1 MSPPL
6 NTTGSPPRTPPSQSA
21 KYRPSKRSAQSRPS
35 VREAFPDDTNS
46 LDGSRS
52 GNDSGDERDPHDLSL
67 SPKHAARTSIV
78 DNMLLSLDQF
88 APGPSV
94 LDDYRL
100 FNSAL
105 ESEMYNRASQDSPGQ
120 KRYRGNTFSSSLS
133 SDTELG
139 HDAGAGLY
147 GNQLRGRRSN
157 SSSNYQTGLG
167 RIGNGRNWE
176 GQRCHTTGKASKSS
190 GSSNVDFGY
199 TLSKGRRGSGS
210 ESCSAS
216 FDYGPR
222 KGFIPFPETSDEY
235 GELSYDETDAAPTP
249 SVPAGPRK
257 QCTPNSD
264 YSGALNHQSSRTP
277 VASRRNSLKSAHSSH
292 PKKPRPENIGTSTLR
307 SRDGDFKVIGGT
319 GLDIPPAMPA
329 SLDPPAPSP
338 TISFN
343 KPAFPPP
350 EPTPT
355 KERPGFFRRVF
366 GSSKNSSPAAPD
378 QGLSESPSLQSSDTG
393 SSLNLK
399 GKRQPYKNNTGSAGA
414 SGREGPHQ
422 VVNKKSSF
430 FRRRKK
436 SVIDSVPPPLVI
448 PQEFVPQ
455 IADSK
460 AEPSPV
466 SSLRQVMNPFLADA
480 SSLAFYDSKENARPE
495 TGAYNGGD
503 QNAARLQKQKR
514 GSAFATSSGS
524 RPRHERDAP
533 LSHSSTDDS
542 GLAYRT
548 EGPTTKYSRLDHG
561 SSADIRQGQ
570 YSHEYRQVPVR
581 DKENSNDGVDKSSSH
596 ASQSEAVQQP
606 NPSSLSPVAEDSS
619 QRHASPVEAPR
630 GDPPLSQNET
640 KQNSHFAPPHD
651 CPDASSKLSPAEG
664 TNRSPT
670 TSTSE
675 ISNYHTASNT
685 PVISYEESTSGEVN
699 ERKADSSGAA
709 PVNGPMDTDRE
720 QARKLFDSQDQVVG
734 NEPAAAWLGD
744 VDRAMTREA
753 YMGLFN
759 WTNMNILAAL
769 RCLCTRLVLKGE
781 TQQVDRVLDAFSTRW
796 CECNPRHGFKS
807 AGM

>member
-1 MSPPL
+1 MSRPR
-6 NTTGSPPRTPPSQSA
+6 NTTDSPPRTPPSQSA
-21 KYRPSKRSAQSRPS
+21 KYMPSKGSAHRRPS
-35 VREAFPDDTNS
+35 VRGAFPDDMNS
-46 LDGSRS
+46 VDGSRS

-78 DNMLLSLDQF
+78 DNMLLSLDQY
-88 APGPSV
+88 AQGPSV

-100 FNSAL
+100 FNSVL
-105 ESEMYNRASQDSPGQ
+105 ESGMYNRTSQDSPGQ
-120 KRYRGNTFSSSLS
+120 NRYRGNTFSSSLS

-139 HDAGAGLY
+139 HDAGTGLY
-147 GNQLRGRRSN
+147 GSQLRARRSN

-167 RIGNGRNWE
+167 RVGNGRNWE
-176 GQRCHTTGKASKSS
+176 GQRYHTTGKGSKSS
-190 GSSNVDFGY
+190 GSSNVDFGH
-199 TLSKGRRGSGS
+199 TLPKGRRGSGS

-216 FDYGPR
+216 FDYGHHN
-222 KGFIPFPETSDEY
+222 GFIPFPETSDGY
-235 GELSYDETDAAPTP
+235 DELTYDETDAAPTP

-257 QCTPNSD
+257 QYTPNND

-307 SRDGDFKVIGGT
+307 SRDCDFKVFGGT
-319 GLDIPPAMPA
+319 DLDLPPAMPA

-366 GSSKNSSPAAPD
+366 GSSKNSSPGPSD

-393 SSLNLK
+393 SSINLK
-399 GKRQPYKNNTGSAGA
+399 GKRQPYKNNTGGTGA
-414 SGREGPHQ
+414 SGREGPPQ

-436 SVIDSVPPPLVI
+436 SVVDSVPPPLVI
-448 PQEFVPQ
+448 PQEFAPR

-466 SSLRQVMNPFLADA
+466 SSLRQVMNPFLAEA
-480 SSLAFYDSKENARPE
+480 SSPAFYDSKENTKPE
-495 TGAYNGGD
+495 ADAYNVGVGD

-514 GSAFATSSGS
+514 GSALATSSGT
-524 RPRHERDAP
+524 RPRHEQDAP
-533 LSHSSTDDS
+533 VSQSGADDINLKCKSEDPTAKYS
-542 GLAYRT
+542 GLDL
-548 EGPTTKYSRLDHG
+548 GP
-561 SSADIRQGQ
+561 SADMQQGQ
-570 YSHEYRQVPVR
+570 HSPEYRQTPVR
-581 DKENSNDGVDKSSSH
+581 DRANSNDSLDKPPSS
-596 ASQSEAVQQP
+596 ASQNEAPQQP
-606 NPSSLSPVAEDSS
+606 ISSSLSPVAEDLP
-619 QRHASPVEAPR
+619 QRNESPVEASRDGPT
-630 GDPPLSQNET
+630 LSQNES
-640 KQNSHFAPPHD
+640 KESSHLAPSQD
-651 CPDASSKLSPAEG
+651 CPDGSSKLTPTGAA
-664 TNRSPT
+664 NKSPT
-670 TSTSE
+670 ASTSE
-675 ISNYHTASNT
+675 ISSYHTASNT
-685 PVISYEESTSGEVN
+685 PVISYEEPTPESKT
-699 ERKADSSGAA
+699 DSSGGA
-709 PVNGPMDTDRE
+709 PVNGLTDTDRE
-720 QARKLFDSQDQVVG
+720 QARRLFDSQDEVVG

-744 VDRAMTREA
+744 IDRATVREA
-753 YMGLFN
+753 YMELFN